1 MARQKKE
8 LNRFDTT
15 AKRDVQILTKLMTMI
30 IGSVIISVVGVAV
43 LELNIFDTGVRQ
55 STDNDLMN
63 FATGLDMTLKDWR
76 DTLEADVM
84 LLSNRPDIAQN
95 VANGNVSN
103 LRSTLN
109 WANGTLNVEVLIA
122 TDANGRVLA
131 GEGCAEESNIW
142 SVGAVQS
149 ALRGTAGY
157 SFENIGTAG
166 YSMIAVAPVRNAGK
180 IVGSI
185 VAAYSLVNGDL
196 VEQIKNSYTA
206 EGTIFDGA
214 TRVST
219 TLGNNFIGTT
229 LDNQSVVTEV
239 LKNGNE
245 YHGNVT
251 INGQKYMSVYFP
263 LVSSNGTITGMAFIA
278 RSMAMV
284 DEIRNHTVRIVLPIS
299 IFLIA
304 LLGFFSYRFVHWLMW
319 RIYNVTNFLK
329 ELETGDADLTKR
341 CKLFIRDEIGDLII
355 HFDLF
360 LDKLQQIMAE
370 VKGTKNVLG
379 ESGSNLLSGT
389 ADTSGAI
396 SEIITNIDGIHRQIM
411 SQNDTVA
418 QTASALSEISD
429 NITNLDS
436 LVENQSSGVAQASAA
451 VEEMIGNIS
460 SVTTSV
466 DKMADS
472 FSSLN
477 TNVQTGFGKQQD
489 VNDRIQQIESQS
501 ELLSEANLAIS
512 SIAEQTNLLAMNA
525 AIEAAHA
532 GEAGKGFSV
541 VADEIRK
548 LSETSSAQS
557 RSIGDQLTKIRDS
570 IGEVVS
576 SSNEASEAFSEVA
589 NHIKQTDILV
599 MQIKSA
605 MEEQNSGSRQISE
618 ALKNMNDSAHEVQR
632 ASKEMSVRNERIMS
646 EMQSLQD
653 STKRM
658 ETSMNEMANGARKIN
673 ETGTALSG
681 ISSDVQ
687 DAINKIGSQ
696 IDRFKTE

>member
-1 MARQKKE
+1 MAKQQKE
-8 LNRFDTT
+8 LDRFDTT
-15 AKRDVQILTKLMTMI
+15 AKRDTQILTKLLAMI
-30 IGSVIISVVGVAV
+30 LVSVFVSVVGVAV
-43 LELNIFDTGVRQ
+43 LELLIFANGVQ
-55 STDNDLMN
+55 KNTESDLMN
-63 FATGLDMTLKDWR
+63 SAVGLDMTLKDWR
-76 DTLEADVM
+76 DTLEADTM
-84 LLSNRPDIAQN
+84 LLASNPEVATD

-103 LRSTLN
+103 LNSLLN
-109 WANGTLNVEVLIA
+109 WANGTLNVEVLVA
-122 TDANGRVLA
+122 TDASGRVLA
-131 GEGCAEESNIW
+131 GEGCARESNIM
-142 SVGAVQS
+142 SIEAVQS
-149 ALRGTAGY
+149 ALRGMANYSYEVLGDAGY
-157 SFENIGTAG
+157 SL
-166 YSMIAVAPVRNAGK
+166 IAAAPVRNSGG
-180 IVGSI
+180 IVGTV
-185 VAAYSLVNGDL
+185 VAAYSLENGDI
-196 VEQIKNSYTA
+196 VAQIKKSYTS
-206 EGTIFDGA
+206 EGTIFHG
-214 TRVST
+214 TKRVST
-219 TLGNNFIGTT
+219 TLGAEYVGTT
-229 LDNQSVVTEV
+229 IDIPSVVSEV
-239 LKNGNE
+239 LQNGNE

-251 INGQKYMSVYFP
+251 IRGQNYMSVYFP
-263 LVSSNGTITGMAFIA
+263 LVSSNGNITGMAFIA

-284 DEIRNHTVRIVLPIS
+284 NEIRNHTLRFMLPIMIVLIVV
-299 IFLIA
+299 
-304 LLGFFSYRFVHWLMW
+304 LGFFSYRFVHWLMW
-319 RIYNVTNFLK
+319 RIANVTNFLK

-360 LDKLQQIMAE
+360 LDKLQQIMSE
-370 VKGTKNVLG
+370 VKGTKGMLG
-379 ESGSNLLSGT
+379 EAGTNLSAGT
-389 ADTSGAI
+389 EDTSTAI
-396 SEIITNIDGIHRQIM
+396 SEIITNIDGIHHQII
-411 SQNDTVA
+411 SQNDTVG
-418 QTASALSEISD
+418 QTAGVLNEIST
-429 NITNLDS
+429 NITELDS
-436 LVENQSSGVAQASAA
+436 LVENQSSGVSEASAA
-451 VEEMIGNIS
+451 IEQMIGNIS

-466 DKMADS
+466 DKMAVS
-472 FSSLN
+472 FKSLN

-489 VNDRIQQIESQS
+489 VNDRILQIESQS

-570 IGEVVS
+570 IGEVVA

-605 MEEQNSGSRQISE
+605 MEEQNSGSRQIGD
-618 ALKNMNDSAHEVQR
+618 ALRNMNDSTQEVQR
-632 ASKEMSVRNERIMS
+632 ASKEMSMRNERIMR

-653 STKRM
+653 STKKM
-658 ETSMNEMANGARKIN
+658 ETSMNDMSQVARKVN

>member
-1 MARQKKE
+1 MAKQQKE
-8 LNRFDTT
+8 LDRFDTT
-15 AKRDVQILTKLMTMI
+15 AKRDTQILTKLLAMI
-30 IGSVIISVVGVAV
+30 LVSVFVSVVGVAV
-43 LELNIFDTGVRQ
+43 LELLIFASGVQ
-55 STDNDLMN
+55 KNTENDLMN
-63 FATGLDMTLKDWR
+63 SAVGLDMTLKDWR
-76 DTLEADVM
+76 DTLEADTM
-84 LLSNRPDIAQN
+84 LLAGNSEVATD

-103 LRSTLN
+103 LNSLLN
-109 WANGTLNVEVLIA
+109 WANGTLNVEVLVA
-122 TDANGRVLA
+122 TDASGRVLA
-131 GEGCAEESNIW
+131 GEGCARESNIM
-142 SVGAVQS
+142 SIEAVQS
-149 ALRGTAGY
+149 ALRGMANYSYEVIGDAGY
-157 SFENIGTAG
+157 SL
-166 YSMIAVAPVRNAGK
+166 IAAAPVRNLGG
-180 IVGSI
+180 IVGTV
-185 VAAYSLVNGDL
+185 VAAYSLENGDI
-196 VEQIKNSYTA
+196 VAQIKKSYTS
-206 EGTIFDGA
+206 EGTIFNG
-214 TRVST
+214 TKRVST
-219 TLGNNFIGTT
+219 TLGPEYVGTT
-229 LDNQSVVTEV
+229 IDIPSVVSEV
-239 LKNGNE
+239 LQNGNE

-251 INGQKYMSVYFP
+251 IRGQNYMSVYFP
-263 LVSSNGTITGMAFIA
+263 LVSSNGNITGMAFIA

-284 DEIRNHTVRIVLPIS
+284 NEIRNHTLRFMLPIMIVLIVV
-299 IFLIA
+299 
-304 LLGFFSYRFVHWLMW
+304 LGFFSYRFVHWLMW
-319 RIYNVTNFLK
+319 RIANVTNFLK

-360 LDKLQQIMAE
+360 LDKLQQIMSE
-370 VKGTKNVLG
+370 VKGTKGMLG
-379 ESGSNLLSGT
+379 EAGTNLSAGT
-389 ADTSGAI
+389 EDTSTAI
-396 SEIITNIDGIHRQIM
+396 SEIITNIDGIHHQII
-411 SQNDTVA
+411 SQNDTVG
-418 QTASALSEISD
+418 QTAGVLNEIST
-429 NITNLDS
+429 NITELDN
-436 LVENQSSGVAQASAA
+436 LVENQSSGVSEASAA
-451 VEEMIGNIS
+451 IEQMIGNIS

-466 DKMADS
+466 DKMAVS
-472 FSSLN
+472 FKSLN

-489 VNDRIQQIESQS
+489 VNDRILQIESQS

-570 IGEVVS
+570 IGEVVA

-605 MEEQNSGSRQISE
+605 MEEQNSGSRQIGD
-618 ALKNMNDSAHEVQR
+618 ALRNMNDSTQEVQR
-632 ASKEMSVRNERIMS
+632 ASKEMSMRNERIMR

-653 STKRM
+653 STKKM
-658 ETSMNEMANGARKIN
+658 ETSMNDMSQVARKVN